1 MQLYASVHSIIF
13 CSSQIHPYSPY
24 LLYSH
29 VYILS
34 HLLIDPF
41 SQHLLIKCLLNS
53 AIFQNI
59 SIPYIHFSINLLALL
74 YLHVNGKGAVS
85 YITHF
90 YSSWVSAFN
99 CKLHSHTF
107 TVFLTDTMICS
118 LEESGMDPSTFWLV
132 DEWLSLSSLT
142 VFALC
147 VLYFPFC
154 SIHSTFSINLYVPST
169 IFYNNILMLCT
180 F

>member
-1 MQLYASVHSIIF
+1 MQLYASVNSIIF
-13 CSSQIHPYSPY
+13 CSSQIHPYSLY
-24 LLYSH
+24 LLYSY
-29 VYILS
+29 VYILL

-59 SIPYIHFSINLLALL
+59 SISYIHFSINLLALL

-99 CKLHSHTF
+99 CKLYSHTF

-118 LEESGMDPSTFWLV
+118 LEESGMDASTFWLV
-132 DEWLSLSSLT
+132 DKWDKSQSSLT
-142 VFALC
+142 VFTLYAL
-147 VLYFPFC
+147 FPFLL
-154 SIHSTFSINLYVPST
+154 HPFN
-169 IFYNNILMLCT
+169 IFH
-180 F
+180 